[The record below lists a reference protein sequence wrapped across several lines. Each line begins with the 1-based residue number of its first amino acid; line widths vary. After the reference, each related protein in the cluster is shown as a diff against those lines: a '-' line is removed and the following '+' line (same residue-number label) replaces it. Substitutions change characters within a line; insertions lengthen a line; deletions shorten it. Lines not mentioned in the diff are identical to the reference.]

1 MPKTNAPTKKQD
13 DSDGP
18 AKPGGELG
26 KDAFMKLL
34 VTQLKYQDPSNP
46 MDNREFLAQ
55 TAQFSTLEKLNDV
68 AEAEQSLLNAQL
80 QLGASNLIGKTVT
93 YAGADGKALTG
104 VVTSAKFFTAGP
116 PTLHVGNTD
125 VPLASVSEVTDK
137 AAPPQT
143 GQNAPTPATPQTTPA
158 TQQTAP
164 AQGAQPG
171 SSQQPGQGTQPGN
184 PQTAPTQGTQQQPPT
199 QAGGQQ
205 PAQGTQQQPTQA
217 GGQQQQAGSQPPS
230 PSKPS

>member
-55 TAQFSTLEKLNDV
+55 TAQFSTLEKLTDV
-68 AEAEQSLLNAQL
+68 AAAEQSLLNAQL

-137 AAPPQT
+137 ALAPQT
-143 GQNAPTPATPQTTPA
+143 GQTG
-158 TQQTAP
+158 QTAP
-164 AQGAQPG
+164 AG
-171 SSQQPGQGTQPGN
+171 
-184 PQTAPTQGTQQQPPT
+184 QTAPTQTTQQPGQQQPHPQQQPQPGSQQTAPPQGTQPASQPPAPT
-199 QAGGQQ
+199 QSAQPQ
-205 PAQGTQQQPTQA
+205 PAQPQPQQQQQPTQP
-217 GGQQQQAGSQPPS
+217 QQQAGSQPPS